1 MGHAS
6 ARTWARVAR
15 SLLPFVVVLFA
26 SAAGAESKIEFFS
39 RKLKDEDFKVRV
51 NAALALGA
59 LDDDGAVAPLCGAIG
74 DGNDLVRKAIAKG
87 LERLKRPSGVGCLKQ
102 RIAIESDGGVK
113 LQMQRALDAIQS
125 GGGGGGGAV
134 VPNAKFYVSI
144 SPVNNQTSRSQGEV
158 DSVIQG
164 AIKARLGQMG
174 GYQIAPAGES
184 VDAAKAA
191 MGGRSLKGYYL
202 AISLEK
208 FDYSDGGLRVR
219 IKVAV
224 FSYPGKDLKGELGKG
239 ASISGARPGDKS
251 TEDQL
256 MNAVAGAAAEAFTQ
270 NFK

>member
-6 ARTWARVAR
+6 ARTSARVAR
-15 SLLPFVVVLFA
+15 LLIPLVVVLF
-26 SAAGAESKIEFFS
+26 SSTAGAESKIEFFA
-39 RKLKDEDFKVRV
+39 RKLRDPDFKVRV

-59 LDDDGAVAPLCGAIG
+59 LDDDAAVSPLCGSIG
-74 DGNDLVRKAIAKG
+74 DDNDLVRKAIAKG
-87 LERLKRPSGVGCLKQ
+87 LERLKRPSGAGCLKQ
-102 RIAIESDGGVK
+102 RIAVESDGGVK

-125 GGGGGGGAV
+125 GGGGGGGV

-144 SPVNNQTSRSQGEV
+144 SPVNNQTSRPQGDV
-158 DSVIQG
+158 DNVIQG
-164 AIKARLGQMG
+164 AIKAKLGQMG
-174 GYQIAPAGES
+174 GYQIAPTGES
-184 VDAAKAA
+184 VDGAKAA
-191 MGGRSLKGYYL
+191 MNGRSLKGYYL
-202 AISLEK
+202 AVSLEK